1 MVLEALL
8 ETVLETDEDD
18 QPVID
23 FDGLVAERLADGS
36 THRLETPTATVEI
49 EASTVADATER
60 SMDELRQSLDPIAP
74 YVTNWY
80 VWDQTVGGRET
91 ARRAFL
97 RWCEGAP
104 LDDPDVETVATKTE
118 ATGVIERYDALESG
132 VVRHWGE
139 LEITTHLAAE
149 NGDRT
154 GHAGTDPRAGTDT
167 DHSTGERVYE
177 IRHVQDADVTDET
190 LEEYDDPRDARDIV
204 TYDEEGRY
212 RPLKTAPTLVVG
224 WRFAG
229 LSGDDL
235 VETVRTI
242 YPATVANWHRE
253 QRGDIDIDHWLETA
267 ERQTGIYDVVDELP
281 RDALEWLTEA
291 CCVDSQCLKRREWEY
306 AADDPIDTDP
316 GDGVFPCR
324 EPCSLVVAAARKW
337 AILESEEEKTWEL
350 ELTTSEMN
358 QLAEIVDAVAG
369 GRVDEIREAD
379 VYDGA
384 NRYRARYLRAKR
396 MGDGSLGEETT
407 DP

>member
-1 MVLEALL
+1 M
-8 ETVLETDEDD
+8 
-18 QPVID
+18 D

-36 THRLETPTATVEI
+36 TYRLETSTTTVEI
-49 EASTVADATER
+49 EASTVANATER
-60 SMDELRQSLDPIAP
+60 SMDELRQSLEPIGP
-74 YVTNWY
+74 FVTNWY
-80 VWDQTVGGRET
+80 VWERTVGGRET

-104 LDDPDVETVATKTE
+104 LDDPKVETVASKTD
-118 ATGVIERYDALESG
+118 TSDVLDRYDALESG

-139 LEITTHLAAE
+139 LQITTRLATE
-149 NGDRT
+149 DGGCT
-154 GHAGTDPRAGTDT
+154 GTGTGTGT
-167 DHSTGERVYE
+167 GAGERVYE
-177 IRHVQDADVTDET
+177 IRHVQDADATDET
-190 LEEYDDPRDARDIV
+190 LEDHDDPRDAREIV
-204 TYDEEGRY
+204 TYDADGRY
-212 RPLKTAPTLVVG
+212 RPLKTAPTLVAG

-253 QRGDIDIDHWLETA
+253 QCGDLDVDHWLETA
-267 ERQTGIYDVVDELP
+267 ERQTGIYDVIDELP
-281 RDALEWLTEA
+281 RETLEWLTEA

-324 EPCSLVVAAARKW
+324 EPCSLVIAAARKW

-350 ELTTSEMN
+350 ELTTTEMN
-358 QLAEIVDAVAG
+358 QLAEIVDAVAD

-396 MGDGSLGEETT
+396 MDDGSLGEGATNR
-407 DP
+407 